1 MEGWKLWVFWSS
13 QKVCCI
19 EWVVMENQMALRQN
33 RLRWYSPVLRKYDDM
48 AYEVEG
54 VEPRGRA
61 LKGVVYSYL
70 EHLNLIA
77 SDALDQIRSGGVKG
91 IKAKVAVAVSEV
103 FLFDVVPSP
112 GCHGKGLLKSVLLL
126 TKPLVVVRESDGN
139 RVVWFVTLLLYVCS
153 CPVLENQVD
162 SQVSMIQR

>member
-1 MEGWKLWVFWSS
+1 
-13 QKVCCI
+13 
-19 EWVVMENQMALRQN
+19 
-33 RLRWYSPVLRKYDDM
+33 M

-61 LKGVVYSYL
+61 LEGVVYSYL

-77 SDALDQIRSGGVKG
+77 SDALDIRSGGVKG
-91 IKAKVAVAVSEV
+91 IKAKVAVAVSEE

-112 GCHGKGLLKSVLLL
+112 GCHGKGLLKSVLL

-139 RVVWFVTLLLYVCS
+139 HVVWFVTLLLYACS